1 MERITFILTWVFQGS
16 NYLSAYGYGVMHRMH
31 HAYADTEKDP
41 HSPKYDLN
49 IISMMWKTK
58 NIYYQINKQQI
69 EVAPKFTKNVPQ
81 WKRFDDFASSWVS
94 RLAWSIAYF
103 SFFFDVHNFS
113 LAMVAISGCFA
124 DGTHTWSYYKLVWS
138 HFWICKFQIQGHLQK
153 PV

>member
-1 MERITFILTWVFQGS
+1 MSKTAERITFILTWIFQGS

-49 IISMMWKTK
+49 IFSMMWRTK

-103 SFFFDVHNFS
+103 SFFFVYTTS
-113 LAMVAISGCFA
+113 LWQWLLF
-124 DGTHTWSYYKLVWS
+124 
-138 HFWICKFQIQGHLQK
+138 
-153 PV
+153 PVVLLSNLYHV